1 MPTNPEDKHLSPEEA
16 DRRLSVMAAI
26 TALIDSKNV
35 DLLSAEDVF
44 EIVKEVAIFGR
55 SFFSEEFWSTRYRN
69 KELIVGETDTS
80 IGTLTSGTVSS
91 TEKPLY
97 KKRIYPANPS
107 ISTWFEDI
115 FQVSKSLQ
123 EQCKEGDKI
132 PSLVAYKVQ
141 RPKDLLSP
149 RARKILNG
157 PAKGSLRT
165 STKTGKAFSP
175 KEKNLDQPLVPAGKP
190 ERKSKASSDFI
201 NQKAEARRNYRQRR
215 NQKKF

>member
-35 DLLSAEDVF
+35 DLLTAEDVF

-55 SFFSEEFWSTRYRN
+55 SFFSEEFWSTRYRT

-80 IGTLTSGTVSS
+80 VGTPTSGTISS

-97 KKRIYPANPS
+97 RKRIYPANPS
-107 ISTWFEDI
+107 IAAWFEDI
-115 FQVSKSLQ
+115 FLVSKSLQ
-123 EQCKEGDKI
+123 DQCKLGDKI
-132 PSLVAYKVQ
+132 PEITAHKVQ

-157 PAKGSLRT
+157 PAKGSRAI
-165 STKTGKAFSP
+165 STKTGKPYPSS
-175 KEKNLDQPLVPAGKP
+175 KDKDNQPLVPVEESA
-190 ERKSKASSDFI
+190 RMSKAESDHMTR
-201 NQKAEARRNYRQRR
+201 KAEARRNYRQRR
-215 NQKKF
+215 YQKK